1 MKDVMHELQPAPR
14 RPLWKRLLLP
24 VGRGKIFTIT
34 GAAVIIAFLIWAA
47 SFLWTIGTAAGTPDL
62 QAADVGIVLGASM
75 WGDSPSPGLRE
86 RLEEAVRQYRS
97 GKVNK
102 LILTGGL
109 DDPSFKYTE
118 AEGMQRYL
126 LDRGIPAADMVLE
139 NKATSTYENL
149 LYSQSIME
157 ERGWT
162 SAIIIT
168 HTFHG
173 PRAAEIADYLG
184 YEKPQLAL
192 VKSRVLSPWKYHSR
206 EVLAYVKWQ
215 LDRLQLTVL

>member
-1 MKDVMHELQPAPR
+1 MKNVMHELQPTPD
-14 RPLWKRLLLP
+14 RPLWTRLLP
-24 VGRGKIFTIT
+24 PAGRGKIFTIA
-34 GAAVIIAFLIWAA
+34 GAALIIAFLIWAA
-47 SFLWTIGTAAGTPDL
+47 SFLCKIGTAAGTPDL
-62 QAADVGIVLGASM
+62 QAADAGIVLGASM

-118 AEGMQRYL
+118 AEGMRRYL
-126 LDRGIPAADMVLE
+126 LDQGIPATDMVLE

-157 ERGWT
+157 EKGWI

-184 YEKPQLAL
+184 YENPQLAL
-192 VKSRVLSPWKYHSR
+192 VKSRVLSPWKHHSR

-215 LDRLQLTVL
+215 LDRLQLTLL